1 MDTSTIITLC
11 VFGVFLIAAIL
22 CFVFKKNFSS
32 YNKLINPILK
42 TLMEVLKAV
51 NAMVPSN
58 EILKTITFVI
68 STAIDAAG
76 HAEQLWLQ
84 GEIDKNNRPAAAQE
98 YIITALTAAKIELTS
113 SLSTIISG
121 AIALTCYLMPHYSN
135 KEE

>member
-11 VFGVFLIAAIL
+11 TFGVFLIAAIL

-32 YNKLINPILK
+32 YNELINPILK

-58 EILKTITFVI
+58 EVLKTIILVI

-98 YIITALTAAKIELTS
+98 YITAALTAAKIELTS